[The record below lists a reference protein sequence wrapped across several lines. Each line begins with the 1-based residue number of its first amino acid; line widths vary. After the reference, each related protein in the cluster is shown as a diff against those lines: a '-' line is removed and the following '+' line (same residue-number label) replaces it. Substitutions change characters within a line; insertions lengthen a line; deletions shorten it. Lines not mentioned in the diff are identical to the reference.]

1 MFRFGLSACAL
12 NLLFVAGAATICPEA
27 HAELSRK
34 QLREIESVFLPAY
47 QQGET
52 LTIIE
57 SLDRLMRQMSDEQAA
72 EFDQILEQ
80 QQISKSTHVMVQ
92 ARMEVAQMQLDPRN
106 KLPRPSWQ
114 ELSLTVSESESQI
127 AAITDRVAAHE
138 ELLEA
143 SAEEG
148 TFEQFQSLIWDAH
161 VLEQKL
167 GSSIKL
173 AKYLDSMVDGKQHL
187 AKRKLEPDQR
197 ALLNRDFDVLE
208 NQLAD
213 TLVGVRERDLI
224 ARIKRLTHARKVLDE
239 SGELKDR
246 YLAAWSIDF
255 DGPLVTEE
263 LHQPSE
269 EIEFHSDMLNDD
281 QLLAQVEETIE
292 AGVAAAGESLL
303 TKSRHLFTGLHWWT
317 RGRYGMGPD
326 GMGLL
331 KNVHAVTSDTAMFPL
346 MMPEEMPDA
355 QPPQEEWFGGT
366 PEYDRRHQFI
376 WAWEYRKVFQSVS
389 KSSSSNVTT
398 ESGHRQV
405 TSETQLS
412 RFY

>member
-1 MFRFGLSACAL
+1 MFRFGISAFAL
-12 NLLFVAGAATICPEA
+12 NLLLLVGAATMCPEA
-27 HAELSRK
+27 RAELSRK

-52 LTIIE
+52 LSIIE

-72 EFDQILEQ
+72 EFDRMLGQ
-80 QQISKSTHVMVQ
+80 QQIPKSTHVMVR
-92 ARMEVAQMQLDPRN
+92 ARMEVAQMQLDPRK

-114 ELSLTVSESESQI
+114 ELALTVSESESQI
-127 AAITDRVAAHE
+127 AAITDQVAAHE
-138 ELLEA
+138 DLLKA
-143 SAEEG
+143 STEEG
-148 TFEQFQSLIWDAH
+148 TFDQFESLIWDAH

-167 GSSIKL
+167 GSTIKL
-173 AKYLDSMVDGKQHL
+173 AKYLASMVEGKQHL
-187 AKRKLEPDQR
+187 AKRDLEPHQR
-197 ALLNRDFDVLE
+197 TLLNRDFSNLE
-208 NQLAD
+208 KQLMD
-213 TLVGVRERDLI
+213 TLAGVRERDLI
-224 ARIKRLTHARKVLDE
+224 ARVKRLTHARKILDTT
-239 SGELKDR
+239 SELKDR

-255 DGPLVTEE
+255 DGPLVMEE
-263 LHQPSE
+263 LQRPSE
-269 EIEFHSDMLNDD
+269 EINFHSDMLNDE

-292 AGVAAAGESLL
+292 AGIASAGESLL

-331 KNVHAVTSDTAMFPL
+331 KDAQAVTSDSALFPL
-346 MMPEEMPDA
+346 LMPEKMPAA

-376 WAWEYRKVFQSVS
+376 WAWEYRETTVS
-389 KSSSSNVTT
+389 INKRSKTLSSKFIDSRVA
-398 ESGHRQV
+398 
-405 TSETQLS
+405 SETQLS